1 TTLFRSAL
9 IQGVS
14 GSRRAEERR
23 RNRHGFRDLSEYPC
37 CHSIS
42 RCKTRR
48 MPHSRRE
55 ACHRGRGRARE
66 AAMPATGARA
76 NAIPAVDEVF
86 SSSTLSSRRD
96 PSMRITSPRS
106 TASLLLTI
114 TAFAVAGCS
123 DTAPSGTSG
132 SAARDLTAVRACDLL
147 TPTDIEMATGIAPGT
162 GEDMTE
168 LDGRLPMCNWTPAT
182 GGFRP
187 VANLLVTTSS
197 YTDYDEF

>member
-1 TTLFRSAL
+1 
-9 IQGVS
+9 
-14 GSRRAEERR
+14 
-23 RNRHGFRDLSEYPC
+23 
-37 CHSIS
+37 
-42 RCKTRR
+42 
-48 MPHSRRE
+48 
-55 ACHRGRGRARE
+55 
-66 AAMPATGARA
+66 
-76 NAIPAVDEVF
+76 
-86 SSSTLSSRRD
+86 
-96 PSMRITSPRS
+96 MRITSPRS

-197 YTDYDEF
+197 YTDYDEFVRMANDNAFGIELGEFERVDGVGRFGVWLAELEMLQVFDDDLMVQVAVDVAEDRDPVEAAKALAEAVLGHLQ